1 MLAER
6 PPAATA
12 ARCRFAQATLYQLL
26 VFAQETRLETWRCAQ
41 TSTPTSHPKRRGSP
55 QGAHNKGWKTKSQP
69 PITSGR
75 AMCCGDVGSGESPRG
90 GTGGR
95 AETTHAQHRSP
106 HTPVVISC
114 EQPPGLQ
121 RPFIDSAEPNPI
133 SPIVSSLAP
142 STPLWPRAEGQARG
156 LRVVPLPTRD
166 AARPRCTPHSTARLP
181 ALGWHPSPRAARS
194 YILFSLSSSFG
205 NWNLLWC
212 QKVADN
218 IKCIPLSW
226 CCTLLNLQQHKYH
239 KNYKNCKLTTDF
251 LVQWHK

>member
-1 MLAER
+1 MKRDAVPKPAPPPHTLAPAMWK
-6 PPAATA
+6 PPGS
-12 ARCRFAQATLYQLL
+12 AQQG
-26 VFAQETRLETWRCAQ
+26 LEDRI
-41 TSTPTSHPKRRGSP
+41 STSHNQWPCHVLWG
-55 QGAHNKGWKTKSQP
+55 
-69 PITSGR
+69 
-75 AMCCGDVGSGESPRG
+75 CDVGSGESPRG

-205 NWNLLWC
+205 N
-212 QKVADN
+212 
-218 IKCIPLSW
+218 
-226 CCTLLNLQQHKYH
+226 
-239 KNYKNCKLTTDF
+239 
-251 LVQWHK
+251 